1 MTGSNG
7 GRSSRLSFD
16 DAAARLTGLP
26 AVLPEGPPELIPT
39 LLSTGERRPRPPAEA
54 QRMRPAAV
62 LVLIFPGDAG
72 EARVVLT
79 ERADRGGHHSGEVS
93 FPGGKAE
100 PEDADVVATA
110 IREATEEIALDPAAC
125 GLRVLGVLEPFW
137 IPVSGFNVTPVIAAA
152 ECRPELSPAE
162 AEVARILEPP
172 LAAFLPGAPLEVVER
187 DIRGWSVRYRA
198 YPVDGLSV
206 WGATARILGQLG
218 AILARD

>member
-1 MTGSNG
+1 MTDASAGS
-7 GRSSRLSFD
+7 SSQLSFEAAVSRL
-16 DAAARLTGLP
+16 TELP
-26 AVLPEGPPELIPT
+26 AVLPDGPSELIPT
-39 LLSTGERRPRPPAEA
+39 VLSTGEPRPRPPAEA

-62 LVLIFPGDAG
+62 LVLIFPDDEGQ
-72 EARVVLT
+72 ARVVLT
-79 ERADRGGHHSGEVS
+79 ERVDRGGHHSGEVS

-110 IREATEEIALDPAAC
+110 IREATEEIALDPVGC
-125 GLRVLGVLEPFW
+125 GLTVLGVLEPFW

-152 ECRPELSPAE
+152 ERRPRLSPAE

-172 LAAFLPGAPLEVVER
+172 VAAFLPGAPLEVVER
-187 DIRGWSVRYRA
+187 EVRGWSVRYSA

-206 WGATARILGQLG
+206 WGATARILGQIG